1 MGMRIGVLGGGS
13 WGSVIASMLAEKGEE
28 VLIWCREKEVA
39 DAINLKHENE
49 LFLPGIA
56 LHPSLQATDDAEA
69 AVAGR
74 DVVVV
79 ATPAQHMRGIL
90 SKVSY
95 RFLHGGQLVI
105 ASKGIENGTLKLM
118 HQVAEESVPETM
130 HHNIFILSGPTF
142 ARELA
147 QKMPSAAVVAGLHPD
162 GAQFIQQ
169 LFALPYFRV
178 YRSPDVVGV
187 QVGGAIKNVIA
198 IGVGIIEGM
207 KLGRNSQSA
216 LMTRAIAEMTRLAV
230 KIGANPFTISGLS
243 GLGDLILTCTG
254 ELSRNRQVG
263 IRIGRGEKLSDI
275 LGGMMMVAE
284 GVPTS
289 ISAYQLAQK
298 HEVPMPIVEAVYRVL
313 HEGLSA
319 KEAIAPLMS
328 RSLKEEIYGY
338 GE

>member
-1 MGMRIGVLGGGS
+1 MSMRISVLGGGS
-13 WGSVIASMLAEKGEE
+13 WGSVIASMLAEKGD
-28 VLIWCREKEVA
+28 VLLWCREKEVA
-39 DAINLKHENE
+39 DSVNRKHENE
-49 LFLPGIA
+49 LFLPGVH
-56 LHPSLQATDDAEA
+56 LHEKLTATDDLEA
-69 AVAGR
+69 AAADR
-74 DVVVV
+74 DVVVL

-90 SKVSY
+90 SKASY
-95 RFLHGGQLVI
+95 RFLRGGQLVI

-118 HQVAEESVPETM
+118 HEVAEESVPESM
-130 HHNIFILSGPTF
+130 HRNIFILSGPTF

-162 GAQFIQQ
+162 GSQFIQQ
-169 LFALPYFRV
+169 LFSLPYFRV

-254 ELSRNRQVG
+254 EMSRNRQVG
-263 IRIGRGEKLSDI
+263 IRIGRGEKLADI
-275 LGGMMMVAE
+275 LGGMTMVAE

-298 HEVPMPIVEAVYRVL
+298 YEVPMPIVEAVYRVL
-313 HEGLSA
+313 HEGLDA